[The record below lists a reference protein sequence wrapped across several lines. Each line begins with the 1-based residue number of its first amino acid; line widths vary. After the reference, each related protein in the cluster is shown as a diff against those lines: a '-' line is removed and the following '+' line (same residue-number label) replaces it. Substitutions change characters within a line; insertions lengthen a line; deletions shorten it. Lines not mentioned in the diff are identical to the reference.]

1 MGKSS
6 TIFQVPFRWLFN
18 TNASPNLKKA
28 LLKSHL
34 LNHILLKA
42 FDGVSVEYITV
53 PGWKTSI
60 VECKT
65 FESLPQNAKDYIT
78 KIEDFLHIPGKHIL
92 LVVIIY

>member
-1 MGKSS
+1 M
-6 TIFQVPFRWLFN
+6 
-18 TNASPNLKKA
+18 
-28 LLKSHL
+28 
-34 LNHILLKA
+34 
-42 FDGVSVEYITV
+42 

-92 LVVIIY
+92 PVVIIYSNVYIFGFYFQSYLYLLRTFTVGWIGVGQARDAVITRM